1 MTTFA
6 TVLIDPPTTLFG
18 GAILA
23 LISMKLVQR
32 KGLDEVWRVG
42 QLAGAWGFVYA
53 LSVGWHFF
61 FRTDWMFIYAM
72 DTSTVPLVPVYGLF
86 VFVCAAWGAI
96 GGMSVASLVHLKKTA
111 LAWVTFAG
119 AILGFVLFLFI
130 TLDQYKHVGTRAEY
144 LAGTAKLL
152 TDDPNWVMAS
162 NVSPV
167 IFGIP
172 AIIII
177 VLQVRRI
184 RAP

>member
-1 MTTFA
+1 MMLA

-23 LISMKLVQR
+23 LISMKLVR
-32 KGLDEVWRVG
+32 TKGVEEVWRVG
-42 QLAGAWGFVYA
+42 QLSFLWGLVYA

-61 FRTDWMFIYAM
+61 FRTDWMFFYSM
-72 DTSTVPLVPVYGLF
+72 DTSSLPLVPLFALF
-86 VFVCAAWGAI
+86 VFVCAAWGGI
-96 GGMSVASLVHLKKTA
+96 GGLSVAALVHAKKTA
-111 LAWVTFAG
+111 LAWLAFAG
-119 AILGFVLFLFI
+119 ALLGFVLFLFI

-144 LAGTAKLL
+144 LAGTAKLI

-167 IFGIP
+167 VFGL
-172 AIIII
+172 AAVGII
-177 VLQVRRI
+177 VMQVRRM